1 MADKNRHQSQ
11 ADLYERLAD
20 YGQWLDN
27 AASDYLHE
35 LEFGNTAIEPRR
47 PTMARRKVKA
57 LSAVAATFVFLI
69 GSFVVNK
76 FGGLSNSSSVALAWS
91 ASPTEATDEMS
102 QKIVDAC
109 EKENPNAEQLKDA
122 KTALDIRGSI
132 AIRVW
137 VTGDTVDMCIATVN
151 QDLSIDV
158 ATMEHGLPLMD
169 ISVRSDVSGIQVL
182 SVRYKSQ
189 KITVVIGRDDVLPAN
204 CRNLD
209 VYTSKGTIRALR
221 VSGLFAFWYPGD
233 PAIIGRDPNSIKYSC
248 AAESGASDKGVTVG
262 EVAGPDSF
270 ANLCIETLT
279 VLQSNGIIDP
289 RGNVLDLSQWDMG
302 VYVEFHNR
310 LQPLVEALPAGLSD
324 VYRAWSELNEGG
336 ILAQESAGKLKL
348 ENRSVF
354 EAQVTSSISKFLKIC
369 EGSRTPPWERGVP
382 PTSTTVPI
390 HELVTSTE
398 TTIGHVGANP

>member
-1 MADKNRHQSQ
+1 
-11 ADLYERLAD
+11 
-20 YGQWLDN
+20 
-27 AASDYLHE
+27 
-35 LEFGNTAIEPRR
+35 
-47 PTMARRKVKA
+47 
-57 LSAVAATFVFLI
+57 
-69 GSFVVNK
+69 
-76 FGGLSNSSSVALAWS
+76 
-91 ASPTEATDEMS
+91 MS
-102 QKIVDAC
+102 QKIIDAC
-109 EKENPNAEQLKDA
+109 EKENSNAEQLKDA

-137 VTGDTVDMCIATVN
+137 VTGATVDVCIATVN
-151 QDLSIDV
+151 QDLSIDI
-158 ATMEHGLPLMD
+158 ASMEHGLPLMD
-169 ISVRSDVSGIQVL
+169 ASARSDVSGIQVL
-182 SVRYKSQ
+182 SARYKSQ

-209 VYTSKGTIRALR
+209 VYTSKGIIRALR
-221 VSGLFAFWYPGD
+221 VSGVFAFWYPGD

-248 AAESGASDKGVTVG
+248 AAESGASDKEVTVG

-289 RGNVLDLSQWDMG
+289 
-302 VYVEFHNR
+302 R

-382 PTSTTVPI
+382 PTSTTVSI